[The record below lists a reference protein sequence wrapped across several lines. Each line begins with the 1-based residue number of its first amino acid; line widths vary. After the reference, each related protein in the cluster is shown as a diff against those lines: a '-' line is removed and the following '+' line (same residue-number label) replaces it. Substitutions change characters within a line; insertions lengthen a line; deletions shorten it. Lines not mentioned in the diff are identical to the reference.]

1 MGREAPQ
8 STAGL
13 ARRLIGRVSSSRKSS
28 GHEKAARRRTR
39 ALRMTVLGIV
49 GWVMIGAGIGYHAAP
64 RRGFSRTS
72 GVVSGA
78 PWGVL
83 AVLLYFFDWPY
94 LTD

>member
-1 MGREAPQ
+1 MTLLDVLGWA
-8 STAGL
+8 
-13 ARRLIGRVSSSRKSS
+13 LIG
-28 GHEKAARRRTR
+28 AAN
-39 ALRMTVLGIV
+39 GC
-49 GWVMIGAGIGYHAAP
+49 HAAP

>member
-1 MGREAPQ
+1 
-8 STAGL
+8 
-13 ARRLIGRVSSSRKSS
+13 V
-28 GHEKAARRRTR
+28 
-39 ALRMTVLGIV
+39 TVLGIV
-49 GWVMIGAGIGYHAAP
+49 GWAIIGAAIGSHAAP

-83 AVLLYFFDWPY
+83 AVLLYFFDWLY

>member
-1 MGREAPQ
+1 V
-8 STAGL
+8 
-13 ARRLIGRVSSSRKSS
+13 RV
-28 GHEKAARRRTR
+28 AV
-39 ALRMTVLGIV
+39 ALSMTVLGIL
-49 GWVMIGAGIGYHAAP
+49 GWTIAGAVIGYHAAP
-64 RRGFSRTS
+64 RRGFSRAS

>member
-1 MGREAPQ
+1 
-8 STAGL
+8 
-13 ARRLIGRVSSSRKSS
+13 
-28 GHEKAARRRTR
+28 
-39 ALRMTVLGIV
+39 MTVLGIV
-49 GWVMIGAGIGYHAAP
+49 GWVIIGAVIGCHAAP

>member
-1 MGREAPQ
+1 M
-8 STAGL
+8 
-13 ARRLIGRVSSSRKSS
+13 
-28 GHEKAARRRTR
+28 
-39 ALRMTVLGIV
+39 LGIV
-49 GWVMIGAGIGYHAAP
+49 GWVMIGAALGCHAAP

-83 AVLLYFFDWPY
+83 AVLLYVSDWPY